1 MTAAEYHQQQLEQ
14 QQWYEDIRKS
24 DEYRQQRWYE
34 DLEKIQAEFR
44 KNYGKFVGVARFIR
58 DNARGE
64 RDVQDAVKLLIQV
77 LEEHD
82 SIERRLP

>member
-1 MTAAEYHQQQLEQ
+1 MRADEHHQQQLEQ
-14 QQWYEDIRKS
+14 QQWYEDLENIQS
-24 DEYRQQRWYE
+24 D
-34 DLEKIQAEFR
+34 FN
-44 KNYGKFVGVARFIR
+44 KNYGKFLGVARFIR

>member
-1 MTAAEYHQQQLEQ
+1 MTASEYHQQQLEQ
-14 QQWYEDIRKS
+14 QQWYEDLENIQS
-24 DEYRQQRWYE
+24 D
-34 DLEKIQAEFR
+34 FN
-44 KNYGKFVGVARFIR
+44 KNYGKFLGVARFIR

-64 RDVQDAVKLLIQV
+64 RDVQDAVKYLIQV

>member
-1 MTAAEYHQQQLEQ
+1 MTAAEHHQQQLEQ
-14 QQWYEDIRKS
+14 QQWYEDLENIQS
-24 DEYRQQRWYE
+24 D
-34 DLEKIQAEFR
+34 FN
-44 KNYGKFVGVARFIR
+44 KNYGKFLGVARFIR

-64 RDVQDAVKLLIQV
+64 RDVQDAVKYLIQV